1 MPVPDTKGP
10 APGTKSAT
18 ATITFRKIGNSIG
31 ATFPKE
37 VVEAAGIDEKS
48 TWHVVH
54 TPDGLLLKKYDAAFN
69 EAWEAYQEIKKEY
82 DNVFRELAK

>member
-1 MPVPDTKGP
+1 MSTPKTTPP
-10 APGTKSAT
+10 AESAT
-18 ATITFRKIGNSIG
+18 PTITFRKIGNSIG

-48 TWHVVH
+48 TWHVVQ
-54 TPDGLLLKKYDAAFN
+54 TPDGLLLKKYDAEFN
-69 EAWEAYQEIKKEY
+69 EAWAAYQEIKKEY